1 MKIGVF
7 DGSISFETGRI
18 LRSQDRIS
26 FLATQLGKQ
35 AESELVSNVWWHSK
49 IEPEP
54 GITTVLL
61 FNENRLDRVFL
72 TMEIP
77 PDRLGEWTVENE
89 LARMEVHDKW
99 LRKELGNPPYEYSW
113 GQIVSDYDQKGCAS
127 TIIVAYAS

>member
-18 LRSQDRIS
+18 LRSEDRVS

-35 AESELVSNVWWHSK
+35 ATSDLVSNVWWHVK
-49 IEPEP
+49 AEPEP
-54 GITTVLL
+54 GITSVLL

-77 PDRLGEWTVENE
+77 PDRRGEWTVENE
-89 LARMEVHDKW
+89 LARMEVHDQW
-99 LRKELGNPPYEYSW
+99 LRKELGNPPYDYSW
-113 GQIVSDYDQKGCAS
+113 GQVVSDYDQKGCAS
-127 TIIVAYAS
+127 TIIVAYAP

>member
-7 DGSISFETGRI
+7 DGSISFNTGQI

-26 FLATQLGKQ
+26 FLATRLGKQ
-35 AESELVSNVWWHSK
+35 TEFEQVSDHWWHLK
-49 IEPEP
+49 FEPEP
-54 GITTVLL
+54 GITSVLL
-61 FNENRLDRVFL
+61 FKDDRLDRVFL

-77 PDRLGEWTVENE
+77 TDRRGEWTVENE

-99 LRKELGNPPYEYSW
+99 LRKELGKPPYEYSW

-127 TIIVAYAS
+127 TIIVAYAQ